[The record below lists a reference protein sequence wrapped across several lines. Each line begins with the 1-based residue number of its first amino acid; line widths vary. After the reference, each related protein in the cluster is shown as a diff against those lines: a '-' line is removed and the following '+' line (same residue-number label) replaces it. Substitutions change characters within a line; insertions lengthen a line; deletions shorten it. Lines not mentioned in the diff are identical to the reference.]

1 MDPFVHEHSKHCKKK
16 MGIYG
21 NLLHLGMKIENHL
34 IRFTTYRQNMR
45 L

>member
-16 MGIYG
+16 MRIYG
-21 NLLHLGMKIENHL
+21 NLLHLGMKIKNYL
-34 IRFTTYRQNMR
+34 IYFTTYRKQVG